1 MKVLITG
8 SEGFIG
14 KHLFKYLKKKKIIV
28 YPYDLYLSQDIL
40 DKKTLEKAIKKVDY
54 IIHLAAVGDVY
65 QAEKDPQNTLKVGII
80 GTQNLIDVA
89 NRYPIKKIIY
99 ASTWE
104 VYGKPIYQPIDENH
118 PCNPV
123 HPYSIAKL
131 GGELIIRSAFNKIP
145 WIILRLGSAYGLRMR
160 PYAVIPLFINTA
172 LKKEPIFLHGG
183 GNQKRQFTHV
193 DDINTAFYKSII
205 RPVKNEIFN
214 IVSNEVITIK
224 QIAKIIIKKIPTK
237 IKIEKERIGDVPS
250 AIICSLKAKK
260 KLNWQAKIKLQEGIN
275 FLINLSSQ

>member
-1 MKVLITG
+1 
-8 SEGFIG
+8 
-14 KHLFKYLKKKKIIV
+14 
-28 YPYDLYLSQDIL
+28 
-40 DKKTLEKAIKKVDY
+40 
-54 IIHLAAVGDVY
+54 
-65 QAEKDPQNTLKVGII
+65 
-80 GTQNLIDVA
+80 
-89 NRYPIKKIIY
+89 
-99 ASTWE
+99 
-104 VYGKPIYQPIDENH
+104 
-118 PCNPV
+118 
-123 HPYSIAKL
+123 
-131 GGELIIRSAFNKIP
+131 
-145 WIILRLGSAYGLRMR
+145 MR